1 MAELAFEYLLA
12 GIEAARGMLLVN
24 PTRYLNLAGT
34 VSPKIERYR
43 PVESRGTLAE
53 FYRSVAVKNWSE
65 WEGSGGLD
73 VYALP
78 TLLNCIANGGIT
90 APEYPI
96 GGVVGI
102 LDLPANVADAE
113 TVTIGAKVY
122 EFDVIATDSTAD
134 TAAVDFDNVTDPLTI
149 DLAAAGYAAFR
160 ALVVN
165 HDLLRIG
172 TEIMYISALAGTTFT
187 FQRGWAGTT
196 IATHAIG
203 QDMFVSAAAG
213 APGTDIYV
221 GLNATFTPAVAGPAL
236 EDVINS
242 VIMANNYTAYWS
254 AALGQLQ
261 ITSDVQQALMATA
274 ETLGGALN
282 AWQAAT
288 IRNLIWDFA
297 PNMTADDL
305 NSMSIYWGDPN
316 IQAFVATYCMIND
329 LTMSADTSGTDGVT
343 LSVSG
348 QGRMAA
354 KTPPGVVPAMLNAPL
369 LMPSAM
375 ELWLDTGANAIGTT
389 AITARVV
396 SAEFT
401 VPSAISYK
409 WVAAGV
415 AGGLDFQLIGRGKRH
430 AELKLVFEV
439 PDMVQYDQWVA
450 GTTLKAKVRFNGALI
465 NTTGVGLT
473 PAYYYVDCDIYGPFD
488 ALAWG
493 ENESTNRTIEVTILS
508 EYDTTFLADWAIHVQ
523 SNMAT
528 L

>member
-1 MAELAFEYLLA
+1 MELAFEYLLA
-12 GIEAARGMLLVN
+12 GIEAARGTLLVN

-43 PVESRGTLAE
+43 PSESRGTLAE
-53 FYRSVAVKNWSE
+53 YYRSVAVKKWSE
-65 WEGSGGLD
+65 WEAEGGLD
-73 VYALP
+73 VYTLP
-78 TLLNCIANGGIT
+78 TILNCISNGGIT
-90 APEYPI
+90 VPEHPI

-102 LDLPANVADAE
+102 LDLEANVATLE
-113 TVTIGAKVY
+113 TVTIGTDVY
-122 EFDVIATDSTAD
+122 EVDVIATDSTAD

-165 HDLLRIG
+165 HDLLRINN
-172 TEIMYISALAGTTFT
+172 EIMYISALAGTTFT
-187 FQRGWAGTT
+187 FQRGWSGTT
-196 IATHAIG
+196 IAVHAVG
-203 QDMFVSAAAG
+203 QDMYVSNHAG
-213 APGTDIYV
+213 APGTDTYV
-221 GLNATFTPAVAGPAL
+221 GFNATFTPAVAGPAF

-242 VIMANNYTAYWS
+242 AILARDYTAYWS
-254 AALGQLQ
+254 AGLLQLE
-261 ITSDVQQALMATA
+261 ITSDAQHALMTTA
-274 ETLGGALN
+274 ETLAGALN

-316 IQAFVATYCMIND
+316 IQALVATYCMLND
-329 LTMSADTSGTDGVT
+329 MTMSGDASGTDGVT

-348 QGRMAA
+348 QGRFMA
-354 KTPPGVVPAMLNAPL
+354 KTPPGVVPSMIQAPL

-375 ELWLDTGANAIGTT
+375 QLWIDTVTIGTT
-389 AITARVV
+389 AVTGRVV

-401 VPSAISYK
+401 VPSGITYK
-409 WVAAGV
+409 WLAAGV
-415 AGGLDFQLIGRGKRH
+415 AGDLQFQMIGRGKRH
-430 AELKLVFEV
+430 AEMKLVFEV
-439 PDMVQYDQWVA
+439 PDMVQYDLWVT
-450 GTTLKAKVRFNGALI
+450 GTTLKVKLRFNGAQI
-465 NTTGVGLT
+465 NTSGVGLT

-493 ENESTNRTIEVTILS
+493 ENESTNRTIELTVLS
-508 EYDTTFLADWAIHVQ
+508 EYDTTFAADWAIHVQ